1 MICLLSKHFTTGSQV
16 KVSQAED
23 DADTLIVNEAI
34 SLPRGTKKQVVI
46 VGRVP
51 ILREYGHW
59 APWRGLGPKNGGAL
73 FWFLWMGGGSLPTFD
88 GFHQPHLLPTLLHL
102 R

>member
-1 MICLLSKHFTTGSQV
+1 MVIISIWNLFWTLSSLQPDDEMLLC
-16 KVSQAED
+16 AP
-23 DADTLIVNEAI
+23 A
-34 SLPRGTKKQVVI
+34 P
-46 VGRVP
+46 GRVP

-73 FWFLWMGGGSLPTFD
+73 FRFLRMGGGSLPTFD
-88 GFHQPHLLPTLLHL
+88 GYHQPHLLPTLLHL